1 MKTHIA
7 LQRLERSQP
16 QLLINGWSLE
26 QLALRAGRTP
36 FYAYDRSLMVERV
49 SQLRRQLPQRIGLHY
64 AIKANPMPAVV
75 QLMSGLV
82 DGLDVASVGE
92 LRVALDTGI
101 DPVRISFAGPAKGD
115 DELAA
120 AIASGVLI
128 NVESPGELGRIRR
141 IADSH
146 GSTARIAL
154 RVNPDFELKSS
165 GMKMGGGAKPFGI
178 DAESV
183 PELFESLRDGS
194 VTLCGLHIF
203 CGSQNLRADSLAE
216 AHAQTFGLARRLT
229 ELWGQPFE
237 SINIG
242 GGLGIPYFPGE
253 TAVDAETVG
262 KHLADLLDQHENWLA
277 DTELVMELGRYLVGE
292 AGYYVCRVI
301 ERKQSR
307 GHTYLMCD
315 GGLHHH
321 LANSG
326 NFGQVLR
333 KNYPVVIG
341 NRLSEPASETVTAQG
356 PLCTPLDILA
366 DRIDL
371 PRAEPGDWL
380 VVLQSGAYGATASP
394 AAFLGHP
401 PAAELLV

>member
-7 LQRLERSQP
+7 LQRLDRSQP

-165 GMKMGGGAKPFGI
+165 GMKMAAAPSP
-178 DAESV
+178 SV
-183 PELFESLRDGS
+183 SMPK
-194 VTLCGLHIF
+194 
-203 CGSQNLRADSLAE
+203 A
-216 AHAQTFGLARRLT
+216 
-229 ELWGQPFE
+229 
-237 SINIG
+237 
-242 GGLGIPYFPGE
+242 FP
-253 TAVDAETVG
+253 
-262 KHLADLLDQHENWLA
+262 
-277 DTELVMELGRYLVGE
+277 
-292 AGYYVCRVI
+292 
-301 ERKQSR
+301 
-307 GHTYLMCD
+307 
-315 GGLHHH
+315 
-321 LANSG
+321 
-326 NFGQVLR
+326 NFS
-333 KNYPVVIG
+333 
-341 NRLSEPASETVTAQG
+341 NRCVTA
-356 PLCTPLDILA
+356 A
-366 DRIDL
+366 
-371 PRAEPGDWL
+371 
-380 VVLQSGAYGATASP
+380 
-394 AAFLGHP
+394 
-401 PAAELLV
+401 